1 MPAGVQEGH
10 SQAEGLPSACL
21 VFPISFAFCWKGA
34 KGSRHRGVSAIKL
47 VPVCP
52 AGAACDS
59 IPAGTVPL
67 QPLHPPGKLGEMQ
80 LASACMVCSSSSA
93 WREQRPG
100 LLPADK
106 REAHPAVD
114 RAGLPAPAGAGR
126 LQHPCCRVR
135 AHVVM
140 AEGQGLVMA
149 KGWTLQAGRAGGREG
164 WRRDI
169 ELDLRAKV

>member
-1 MPAGVQEGH
+1 
-10 SQAEGLPSACL
+10 
-21 VFPISFAFCWKGA
+21 
-34 KGSRHRGVSAIKL
+34 
-47 VPVCP
+47 
-52 AGAACDS
+52 
-59 IPAGTVPL
+59 
-67 QPLHPPGKLGEMQ
+67 MQ

-114 RAGLPAPAGAGR
+114 RAGLLAPAGAGR

-140 AEGQGLVMA
+140 AEGQGPVME
-149 KGWTLQAGRAGGREG
+149 GMELAGRQG
-164 WRRDI
+164 WRQSRM
-169 ELDLRAKV
+169 EEGH